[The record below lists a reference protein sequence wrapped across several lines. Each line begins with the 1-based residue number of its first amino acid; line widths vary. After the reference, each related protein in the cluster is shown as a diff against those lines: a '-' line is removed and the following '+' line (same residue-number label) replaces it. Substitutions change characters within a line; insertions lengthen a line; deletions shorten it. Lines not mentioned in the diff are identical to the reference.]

1 MKTKQELQ
9 QEMEEELWELDR
21 KKSKKVK
28 GKRVDEHGRRMFDS
42 SGKYIPKEHRVSS
55 SIADE
60 VKKTSDKEV
69 KRKMWYRNY
78 IRQLNQKQ
86 SEEIEYGE

>member
-1 MKTKQELQ
+1 MKTKQELLD
-9 QEMEEELWELDR
+9 EMNGELYELGR
-21 KKSKKVK
+21 NKVKKVK

-42 SGKYIPKEHRVSS
+42 SGKYIPKENRISN
-55 SIADE
+55 SIAGE
-60 VKKTSDKEV
+60 VKKSSDKEV

-86 SEEIEYGE
+86 SEEIEYGK